1 MANFIME
8 VFMKPPKQGEENQ
21 SRLDASP
28 KAEGLMEML
37 GDYALFFDKDLDE
50 LWIEYDYDNSG
61 TLD

>member
-1 MANFIME
+1 
-8 VFMKPPKQGEENQ
+8 MKPPKQGEENQ